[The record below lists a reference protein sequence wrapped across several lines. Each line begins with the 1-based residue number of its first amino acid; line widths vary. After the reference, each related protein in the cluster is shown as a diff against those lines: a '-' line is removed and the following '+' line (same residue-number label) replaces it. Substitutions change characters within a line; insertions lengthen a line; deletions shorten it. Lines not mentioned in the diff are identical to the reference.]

1 MQEVPAAYIGEVI
14 EETRHEE
21 DVDVSIM
28 KIIMNMY

>member
-1 MQEVPAAYIGEVI
+1 MQEVPAASIGEVI
-14 EETRHEE
+14 GETRQE

>member
-1 MQEVPAAYIGEVI
+1 MQEVPAASIGEVI
-14 EETRHEE
+14 GKSRHEE